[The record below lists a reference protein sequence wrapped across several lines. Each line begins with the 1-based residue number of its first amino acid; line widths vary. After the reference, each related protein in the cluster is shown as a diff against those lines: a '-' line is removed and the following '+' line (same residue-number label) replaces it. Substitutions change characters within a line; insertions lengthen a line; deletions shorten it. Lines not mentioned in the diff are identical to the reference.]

1 MIQNIHKADLS
12 PQTKQHRTALEDDRT
27 KQSHVYA
34 LHSSLITQQRD
45 GFEHGEN
52 LFPGALG
59 AAPAVAHPAVAMCP
73 LHSPGL
79 SCF

>member
-1 MIQNIHKADLS
+1 M
-12 PQTKQHRTALEDDRT
+12 KQHRAALEDHIT
-27 KQSHVYA
+27 KQSHINA
-34 LHSSLITQQRD
+34 ASGSLITQQCD

-59 AAPAVAHPAVAMCP
+59 AAPAVAHPAVTVCP
-73 LHSPGL
+73 PHLPSL